1 MQIALPNRLAAIL
14 TRLHRS
20 RFLQSA
26 SGLAALEF
34 ALILPMMLTL
44 YIGGVEVNDAVSI
57 KRKLNHATAAM
68 ADLVAQSS
76 QNLSAAS
83 VADIFGAGKSIVE
96 PYEKA
101 LLKATVIGV
110 SMDAN
115 KKATVA
121 WAQAFNGATCPAKGG
136 TVSVPANLAVANG
149 FLVMVD
155 ASYAF
160 TPKIGYVLTGT
171 FDMKDSILQ
180 QPRLGKAITGPTC

>member
-1 MQIALPNRLAAIL
+1 MQIALVSRFTAAMARPL
-14 TRLHRS
+14 RS
-20 RFLQSA
+20 RFLRST

-44 YIGGVEVNDAVSI
+44 YVGGVEVNDAVSI

-68 ADLVAQSS
+68 ADLAAQSS
-76 QNLSAAS
+76 QTLTAAS
-83 VADIFGAGKSIVE
+83 VADIFTAGQSVLE
-96 PYEKA
+96 PYETS
-101 LLKATVIGV
+101 LMKATVVGV
-110 SMDAN
+110 TMDAN

-121 WAQAFNGATCPAKGG
+121 WARSYNGAACPAKGG
-136 TVSVPANLAVANG
+136 AAAVPANLAVANG
-149 FLVMVD
+149 FLVMVN

-171 FDMKDSILQ
+171 FNMNDSILQ